1 MEQTQQNPVP
11 NGELQSTMMSI
22 IEAPN
27 VLLCLKEPT
36 AYLLQELIAA
46 DQKCVDHICAGLPRG
61 IGQQV

>member
-1 MEQTQQNPVP
+1 
-11 NGELQSTMMSI
+11 MMSI
-22 IEAPN
+22 IEAPS

-46 DQKCVDHICAGLPRG
+46 VQKCVDHICAGLPRG